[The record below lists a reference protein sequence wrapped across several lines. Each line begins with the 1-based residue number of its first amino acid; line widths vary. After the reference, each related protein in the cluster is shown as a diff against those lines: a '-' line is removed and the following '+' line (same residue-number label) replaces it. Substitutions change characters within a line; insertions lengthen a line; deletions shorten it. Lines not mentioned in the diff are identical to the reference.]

1 LRAFGIYS
9 YHISDPKTFYTKV
22 SGTRDLYRTGDLE
35 GQLRNSIIGRISD
48 SFANSQ
54 VPFLDL
60 AANQMKLSQTIS
72 EQLNPT
78 FRDLGLAVDSFVV
91 ENLSLPEELQK
102 VLDERIEMNMVGD
115 MNRYTKFQVAK
126 SIPIAAANEGG
137 GGIAGIGAGLAAG
150 SAMGQ
155 AMGDAL
161 APVSGTRPAGQ
172 SGAEPVAA
180 TADTK
185 FCQDCGKQIPRPSKF
200 CPECGQAQ
208 K

>member
-1 LRAFGIYS
+1 
-9 YHISDPKTFYTKV
+9 
-22 SGTRDLYRTGDLE
+22 
-35 GQLRNSIIGRISD
+35 LRNSIIGRISD

-54 VPFLDL
+54 VAFLDL
-60 AANQMKLSQTIS
+60 AANQMKLAQTIAD
-72 EQLNPT
+72 QLNPT
-78 FRDLGLAVDSFVV
+78 FRELGLALDSFVV

-115 MNRYTKFQVAK
+115 MNRYTRFQVAK

-137 GGIAGIGAGLAAG
+137 GGTAGLGAGLAAG
-150 SAMGQ
+150 TAMGQ
-155 AMGDAL
+155 AMADAL
-161 APVSGTRPAGQ
+161 APDSRNRTSGETRT
-172 SGAEPVAA
+172 EPPTA

-185 FCQDCGKQIPRPSKF
+185 FCLECGKQIPKPSKF

>member
-1 LRAFGIYS
+1 
-9 YHISDPKTFYTKV
+9 
-22 SGTRDLYRTGDLE
+22 
-35 GQLRNSIIGRISD
+35 
-48 SFANSQ
+48 
-54 VPFLDL
+54 
-60 AANQMKLSQTIS
+60 
-72 EQLNPT
+72 
-78 FRDLGLAVDSFVV
+78 LGLTVDSFVV

-161 APVSGTRPAGQ
+161 APVAGSRPAGQ
-172 SGAEPVAA
+172 TSAEPVAA
-180 TADTK
+180 TTDTK
-185 FCQDCGKQIPRPSKF
+185 YCQECGKQIPRPSKF